1 MRAMDRRNPQ
11 PCAKSRRQ
19 RKSLRSGIG
28 RVWEGK
34 GEPQKSRVWS
44 IERLMGRDGVKVEDS
59 DGSPEMCHSGRPVL
73 PVERRGVSEA
83 G

>member
-1 MRAMDRRNPQ
+1 M
-11 PCAKSRRQ
+11 
-19 RKSLRSGIG
+19 
-28 RVWEGK
+28 WEGK
-34 GEPQKSRVWS
+34 GEPQKSRMWS